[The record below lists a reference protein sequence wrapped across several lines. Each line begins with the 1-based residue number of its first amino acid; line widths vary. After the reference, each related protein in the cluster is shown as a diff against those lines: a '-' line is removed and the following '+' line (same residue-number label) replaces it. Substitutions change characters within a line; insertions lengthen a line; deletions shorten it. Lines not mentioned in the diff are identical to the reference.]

1 MPIKCISDHRTLN
14 ILETIGGSSYL
25 ASNAAAKNVN
35 SWSYPLEALVAGIDQ
50 LSLSGWKP
58 EECNAIKQE
67 ILAWQRIG
75 LSEKEGNCHLNSFF
89 TLDVFLD
96 VLVYFDKLCKHCER
110 YFSSFTSK
118 LWNSYIDW
126 RTIICLVS

>member
-1 MPIKCISDHRTLN
+1 MFRVSLLACLLIQCISDHRILNTLEN
-14 ILETIGGSSYL
+14 IGGSSYL

-35 SWSYPLEALVAGIDQ
+35 SWSYPLEALEAGIDQ

-75 LSEKEGNCHLNSFF
+75 LPEKEGNCHLNSCF
-89 TLDVFLD
+89 TLCHPGCSSVF
-96 VLVYFDKLCKHCER
+96 
-110 YFSSFTSK
+110 
-118 LWNSYIDW
+118 
-126 RTIICLVS
+126 